1 MENILTILTFLFGLF
16 KLSSEIVITT
26 PSVVGM
32 KDSKVDLGCRYQSTA
47 VWYVIQWKRL
57 YPNME
62 QETITTLKN
71 DGKSSTPMPIWEGI
85 RDESF
90 RTRVRTSVYV
100 DVTSVD
106 FTISIHD
113 FSCNDTGVY
122 VCQVVGSSLL
132 NNSTNLT
139 IAAKPGAPRVIDDEV
154 ILEENDTYTLE
165 CIATAGIPV
174 ADLRWYYKIPGSS
187 DFVRIDTESE
197 QELLD
202 IDDCSQKAIQ
212 KIDVIVNPETDGII
226 YRCKVESNLL
236 DDEERNSFYDDVLLK
251 LPIKVIP
258 QPEYRMPQ
266 TKAPIDPSNRANSI
280 SGYLTFC
287 LMGALVILTA
297 LL

>member
-1 MENILTILTFLFGLF
+1 M
-16 KLSSEIVITT
+16 

-32 KDSKVDLGCRYQSTA
+32 KDSKVNLECRYQSTA

-62 QETITTLKN
+62 SETITTLKN

-85 RDESF
+85 RDDNF

-106 FTISIHD
+106 FTLSIHE
-113 FSCNDTGVY
+113 FSCNDTGIY
-122 VCQVVGSSLL
+122 VCQVVGSDLL
-132 NNSTNLT
+132 RNATNLT
-139 IAAKPGAPRVIDDEV
+139 ITAKPEAPRVIDDEV

-165 CIATAGIPV
+165 CTATAGIPV

-197 QELLD
+197 QEVLD
-202 IDDCSQKAIQ
+202 LDDCSQKAIQ
-212 KIDVIVNPETDGII
+212 QIDVIVNPETDGII
-226 YRCKVESNLL
+226 YRCKVESDLL
-236 DDEERNSFYDDVLLK
+236 NEEERNNFHDDVLLK
-251 LPIKVIP
+251 LPKKIVP

-266 TKAPIDPSNRANSI
+266 TKPPDSNRANSI
-280 SGYLTFC
+280 SGYLT
-287 LMGALVILTA
+287 LSLTVLVIITA